1 MNNDE
6 FEIKVH
12 WVEMEVNGVARQVRV
27 YDTSNLTAEQKAAFI
42 EAKAKQ
48 AAARTNG

>member
-1 MNNDE
+1 MNDDT

-12 WVEMEVNGVARQVRV
+12 WVEMTINGVARQVRV
-27 YDTSNLTAEQKAAFI
+27 YDTSGLTELQKAAFV